1 MTHPHLFNFQNKQ
14 GPKVSVSNITI
25 VQKLYGPEIS
35 QFLPCMLQF
44 LDNLWRVSI
53 FSNYI
58 GEIDHFILDLL
69 KRSDT

>member
-1 MTHPHLFNFQNKQ
+1 MTHPHPFNFQNKQ
-14 GPKVSVSNITI
+14 GPTVSVSNITI